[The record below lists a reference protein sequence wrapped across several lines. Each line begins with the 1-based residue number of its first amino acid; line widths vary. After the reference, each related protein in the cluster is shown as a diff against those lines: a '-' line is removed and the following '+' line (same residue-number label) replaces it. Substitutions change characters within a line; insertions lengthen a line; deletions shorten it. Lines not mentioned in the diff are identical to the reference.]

1 MNFIHTLANSIL
13 TPEMGVK
20 LRRNKIIKDNSQY
33 KGLIQTNEKY
43 RNIHDGERCFIIG
56 NGPSLKNVN
65 LSKLCNEYTITVNQ
79 SPRMENFK
87 DIHTTYHLWVDE
99 RFFHL
104 KQDNPNDMELLDVMR
119 NVNTND
125 NKPTVFY
132 KVNEDIEA
140 ALRKKQF
147 HKFEV
152 LSRTR

>member
-79 SPRMENFK
+79 SPRMASRQR
-87 DIHTTYHLWVDE
+87 V
-99 RFFHL
+99 
-104 KQDNPNDMELLDVMR
+104 
-119 NVNTND
+119 
-125 NKPTVFY
+125 
-132 KVNEDIEA
+132 EDQNGAWRVIIS
-140 ALRKKQF
+140 
-147 HKFEV
+147 
-152 LSRTR
+152 LSYASASSHSLG

>member
-87 DIHTTYHLWVDE
+87 DILNVFWNCWIGIIHS
-99 RFFHL
+99 FF
-104 KQDNPNDMELLDVMR
+104 V
-119 NVNTND
+119 
-125 NKPTVFY
+125 
-132 KVNEDIEA
+132 
-140 ALRKKQF
+140 
-147 HKFEV
+147 
-152 LSRTR
+152 

>member
-65 LSKLCNEYTITVNQ
+65 LS
-79 SPRMENFK
+79 RMASRQR
-87 DIHTTYHLWVDE
+87 V
-99 RFFHL
+99 
-104 KQDNPNDMELLDVMR
+104 
-119 NVNTND
+119 
-125 NKPTVFY
+125 
-132 KVNEDIEA
+132 EDQNGAWRVIIS
-140 ALRKKQF
+140 
-147 HKFEV
+147 
-152 LSRTR
+152 LSYASASSHSLG